1 MDAVHRKGG
10 PAPSKKRGKKGA
22 ARPVEPSALE
32 EALSTAE
39 DPAGQPITIKV
50 CAQNGKEISFG
61 IKTTTKLGKV
71 MQAFAVRMGMPIESL
86 RFVLDGGRVNEGST
100 PQTLEMEDGDV
111 IDCMLTFDGGGGG
124 SKRAREE
131 AGPHEYVHDT
141 IRKPRWQVVHDL
153 DSYPTEEERLSGWPN
168 LKRAFGEELDN
179 NERTQLDIAANAVE
193 QSMMVATSLMERS
206 NMDFESTSSANQFV
220 LEVAKMIRL
229 EILSSDKNYQQE
241 RAANAFESI
250 GEAVEGMGKAAL
262 FAEKKR
268 ALRANAI

>member
-1 MDAVHRKGG
+1 MDTVHRKGL
-10 PAPSKKRGKKGA
+10 APSKKRGKKRA

-39 DPAGQPITIKV
+39 DPTGQPITIKV

-86 RFVLDGGRVNEGST
+86 RFVVDGGRVNEGST

-131 AGPHEYVHDT
+131 AGPREYVHET
-141 IRKPRWQVVHDL
+141 IRKPRAL
-153 DSYPTEEERLSGWPN
+153 TR
-168 LKRAFGEELDN
+168 F
-179 NERTQLDIAANAVE
+179 
-193 QSMMVATSLMERS
+193 
-206 NMDFESTSSANQFV
+206 SSA
-220 LEVAKMIRL
+220 
-229 EILSSDKNYQQE
+229 
-241 RAANAFESI
+241 
-250 GEAVEGMGKAAL
+250 
-262 FAEKKR
+262 
-268 ALRANAI
+268 